1 MNLITAAHLNL
12 SERCLSLVNQIKNSS
27 KDPNN
32 NMAVPI
38 AVLLCPLNAIENPKC
53 EIIQFHEVDVR
64 QVARSFRV
72 WDKLDNLRVKADSI
86 RSSVKVEYI
95 ALVFAASPT
104 SSVNTKIS

>member
-38 AVLLCPLNAIENPKC
+38 AVLLCPLNAMDVY
-53 EIIQFHEVDVR
+53 FMFVDAQCNYV
-64 QVARSFRV
+64 
-72 WDKLDNLRVKADSI
+72 
-86 RSSVKVEYI
+86 
-95 ALVFAASPT
+95 
-104 SSVNTKIS
+104 